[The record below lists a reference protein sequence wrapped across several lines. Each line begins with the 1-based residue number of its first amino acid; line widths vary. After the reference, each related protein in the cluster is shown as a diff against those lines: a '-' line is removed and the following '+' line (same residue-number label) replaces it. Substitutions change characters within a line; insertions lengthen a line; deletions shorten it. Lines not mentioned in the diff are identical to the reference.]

1 MRKRNM
7 KEIAQG
13 FLSGNDVDREE
24 KDVVGTKDEVIDAEP
39 SVVATPIIKEAAK
52 SEKVVKD
59 VPEQAA
65 KTVDEKKNNKI
76 DMETKKVG
84 YTFYIPWSLKKRFN
98 RVIDEMTECGEKISK
113 KDFIVIA
120 IEKLISEYEEKYG
133 IK

>member
-1 MRKRNM
+1 M
-7 KEIAQG
+7 KDIAQG
-13 FLSGNDVDREE
+13 FLSGNDVDTEK
-24 KDVVGTKDEVIDAEP
+24 KDVVGTKDEVIAAEP
-39 SVVATPIIKEAAK
+39 SVVATPVVEETPK
-52 SEKVVKD
+52 SEIVDKD
-59 VPEQAA
+59 VPEQVN

-113 KDFIVIA
+113 KEFIVMA
-120 IEKLISEYEEKYG
+120 IDKLIAEYEEKYG